1 VKKMIAA
8 DWPNALKDL
17 TELVAAGEDVTLTRN
32 DKALSGVS
40 AAAERENEP
49 SIGPALKGTSLMI

>member
-1 VKKMIAA
+1 MIAA
-8 DWPNALKDL
+8 DWLDALKDL
-17 TELVAAGEDVTLTRN
+17 TELAAAGEDVTLTRN

-40 AAAERENEP
+40 AVVERENEP